1 MKTDMLKSTAMK
13 FIVLLGIVS
22 LFADI
27 TYEGARSIAGQ
38 YLAILGASGAVV
50 GFVAGFGE
58 FVGYAFRLVS
68 GYISDKTG
76 KYWLMIFI
84 GYIINLFAVPMLALA
99 DNWPMAAALL
109 ICERF
114 GKALRNPSRDALL
127 SYATKETGRGFGFG
141 LHEAMDQTGA
151 VLGPLIVST
160 ILYFDGTY
168 QMSFAMLL
176 IPAICALAVLATA
189 RMIFPR
195 PQDLEVANPNLK
207 PEGFT
212 KTYWI
217 YIAAVC
223 CIAAGYV
230 DFPLIAYHFEKNG
243 LFTKVWI
250 PIFFAIAM
258 ATDGIAALILGR
270 LFDKKGLP
278 VLIFSIALTSL
289 FALFVF
295 ANSFYIAL
303 AGMILW
309 GIGLGAQESIIRAVV
324 AHLVRHDKRA
334 TAYGLLNMGFGTFW
348 FLGSAFMG
356 FLYDISIPALIVFSI
371 AAQLAAIPIL
381 CFMQRQHVK

>member
-1 MKTDMLKSTAMK
+1 MNINMLKSTAMK

-58 FVGYAFRLVS
+58 FIGYAFRLVS

-76 KYWLMIFI
+76 KYWLMIFV
-84 GYIINLFAVPMLALA
+84 GYIINLFAVPLLALA
-99 DNWPMAAALL
+99 DNWPMAATLL

-141 LHEAMDQTGA
+141 LHEAMDQIGA
-151 VLGPLIVST
+151 ILGPLIVST
-160 ILYFDGTY
+160 ILYFDGSY

-176 IPAICALAVLATA
+176 IPAICAIAVLTAA
-189 RMIFPR
+189 RMLFPR
-195 PQDLEVANPNLK
+195 PQDLEVENPNLK
-207 PEGFT
+207 PEGFS

-223 CIAAGYV
+223 CIAAGYI
-230 DFPLIAYHFEKNG
+230 DFPLIAFHFEKSG

-258 ATDGIAALILGR
+258 ATDGISALSWAGSH
-270 LFDKKGLP
+270 DKKNRLS
-278 VLIFSIALTSL
+278 LIFSTALTSL

-295 ANSFYIAL
+295 SNSFYIAL

-324 AHLVRHDKRA
+324 AHLVHRDKRG
-334 TAYGLLNMGFGTFW
+334 TGYGLLNMWFGTFW
-348 FLGSAFMG
+348 FLGSALMG
-356 FLYDISIPALIVFSI
+356 FLYDISIPALIAFSL
-371 AAQLAAIPIL
+371 ATQLAAIPIL
-381 CFMQRQHVK
+381 YVLLRRNLK